1 MACKIGRDNPRPMAE
16 AVLESVPGS
25 RAAGEKRKVVQRL
38 EEGRH
43 RFITLPKKTEDC
55 GEWEEHS
62 IYEPSN
68 L

>member
-1 MACKIGRDNPRPMAE
+1 MVE

-55 GEWEEHS
+55 VEWEEHS